1 MIPDLGERAGCIF
14 AAIHASDLWLHRNPT
29 RADRARFADAD
40 HRWSLFFQARRADIR
55 GMRDAMERHQAKLC
69 PICHR
74 PSFERYRP
82 FCSSR
87 CADIDL
93 GRWLSGGYAIATD
106 EGDKPDESQD
116 N

>member
-1 MIPDLGERAGCIF
+1 MAAGRG
-14 AAIHASDLWLHRNPT
+14 S
-29 RADRARFADAD
+29 ADASQVVGGPVGFAFGNAGPP
-40 HRWSLFFQARRADIR
+40 WTLSFWGCRADIR
-55 GMRDAMERHQAKLC
+55 GMRDPMERHQAKLC
-69 PICHR
+69 PICRR